1 MDYRYGSHT
10 VYNIA
15 YHFVWVTKYRD
26 KVLTGDVA
34 LRVRE
39 LVRQTC
45 EIFEIKILKGV
56 VRKDHVP
63 ILVSAPPHMA
73 PSERMRRIK
82 GRSARQLCEE
92 FPLLKKR
99 YWGRHFWARGSCC
112 ATVGQMT
119 EEMIKEYLEHHFEP
133 NPSDHFRTEDEQR
146 VLEPYPD
153 FQSI

>member
-1 MDYRYGSHT
+1 MLLKPLSAFRNWHRY
-10 VYNIA
+10 
-15 YHFVWVTKYRD
+15 W
-26 KVLTGDVA
+26 
-34 LRVRE
+34 
-39 LVRQTC
+39 
-45 EIFEIKILKGV
+45 
-56 VRKDHVP
+56 RKDHVP

-99 YWGRHFWARGSCC
+99 YRGRHFWARGSCC

-133 NPSDHFRTEDEQR
+133 NPSDHFR
-146 VLEPYPD
+146 
-153 FQSI
+153 